1 MNGTVQFV
9 VPQCAHPTPSDM
21 DKIPR
26 LNEAKHQQI
35 LNAAQQVFMEDG
47 LSGASMQRIT
57 DLSRVSKAT
66 VYKHFPS
73 KEALFEA
80 VMGEQVAQLRQQV
93 FNLESTNAPPEAVL
107 FGLGFGFVAGIL
119 SPPNM
124 KMARQ
129 LVAEGWRMP
138 HLGKAFYAEGPD
150 RGRELLAGY
159 LQALCDCGRLSI
171 ADTGLAAEQFIAL
184 AEAGLSARAHMTGE
198 APGEQEIARK
208 VRSAVDLFLRGY
220 AA

>member
-1 MNGTVQFV
+1 
-9 VPQCAHPTPSDM
+9 M
-21 DKIPR
+21 DKTPQ

-35 LNAAQQVFMEDG
+35 LDAARQVFMEDG

-57 DLSRVSKAT
+57 DLSKVSKAT
-66 VYKHFPS
+66 VYNHFPS

-80 VMGEQVAQLRQQV
+80 VMREQVEQLREQV
-93 FNLESTNAPPEAVL
+93 FSLESANAPPEAVL

-119 SPPNM
+119 SPSNM

-159 LQALCDCGRLSI
+159 LQALCDIGRLSI
-171 ADTGLAAEQFIAL
+171 PDTRLAAEQFIAL
-184 AEAGLSARAHMTGE
+184 AEVGTSARTHMTGE
-198 APGEQEIARK
+198 APSEQEIAVK

>member
-1 MNGTVQFV
+1 
-9 VPQCAHPTPSDM
+9 M
-21 DKIPR
+21 DKTPQ

-35 LNAAQQVFMEDG
+35 LDAARQVFMEDG

-57 DLSRVSKAT
+57 DLSKVSKAT
-66 VYKHFPS
+66 VYNHFPS

-80 VMGEQVAQLRQQV
+80 VMHERVEQLRQQV
-93 FNLESTNAPPEAVL
+93 FSLESTQAPPEAVL
-107 FGLGFGFVAGIL
+107 FGLGCGFVAGIL
-119 SPPNM
+119 SPSNM

-138 HLGKAFYAEGPD
+138 HLGRAFYLEGPD

-159 LQALCDCGRLSI
+159 LQALCDNGRLSI
-171 ADTGLAAEQFIAL
+171 PDTRLAAEQFIAL
-184 AEAGLSARAHMTGE
+184 AEVGMSARTHMTGE
-198 APGEQEIARK
+198 VPSEQEIAVK